1 MFQKIN
7 KQQLLNAQIAIKFA
21 QKCLL
26 DWHREHFIGIY
37 LDSRGRV
44 INAEL
49 ISLGTLTAS
58 LVHPREIFSPA
69 FKKQACGIFLLHT
82 HPSGEPWP
90 SDCDKKITKQLIKC
104 GQLLGVEV
112 IDHVIFCKNKKYYS
126 FAEEGL
132 VKKFRKENLDF
143 VKSLTLFT
151 RYGYLAINSVFW
163 KPNNWHK

>member
-1 MFQKIN
+1 MSKKLDDKLIN
-7 KQQLLNAQIAIKFA
+7 AKNAIKLA

-37 LDSRGRV
+37 LDSRAKV
-44 INAEL
+44 ISTEL

-58 LVHPREIFSPA
+58 LVHPREIFRPA
-69 FKKQACGIFLLHT
+69 IKKRACGILMLHN
-82 HPSGEPWP
+82 HPSGDSWP
-90 SDCDKKITKQLIKC
+90 SKDDEKMTQRLVKG

-112 IDHVIFCKNKKYYS
+112 TDHVIFCKNKKYYS

-132 VKKFRKENLDF
+132 ITKFRKEELGF

-163 KPNNWHK
+163 RSKNNLK